1 MEVFFF
7 LGITDYLLFIFIFFI
22 FGHNRQHVGILVP
35 LPEIEPVTPALEVS
49 NSNHW
54 TARNIPIRAIWE
66 RCISFLHEQIQQ
78 VLTVVWVYLEAFLSL
93 LLLSSFLL

>member
-1 MEVFFF
+1 MIQYRDILEKHFRTFLHLFTFSYYVTADMEVFFF
-7 LGITDYLLFIFIFFI
+7 LGITDYLLFIFLFFI

-54 TARNIPIRAIWE
+54 TARNIPIRAI
-66 RCISFLHEQIQQ
+66 
-78 VLTVVWVYLEAFLSL
+78 
-93 LLLSSFLL
+93 